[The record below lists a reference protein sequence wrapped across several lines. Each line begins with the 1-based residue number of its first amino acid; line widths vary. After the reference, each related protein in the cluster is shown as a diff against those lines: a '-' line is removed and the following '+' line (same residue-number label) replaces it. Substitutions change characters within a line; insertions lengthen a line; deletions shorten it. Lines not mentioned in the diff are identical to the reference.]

1 MIIRYNV
8 AGRWVANAS
17 EAIALARAEGIA
29 RILKRVSRQYPDSW
43 YDDYVVEVATGVET
57 HTYDY

>member
-8 AGRWVANAS
+8 AGRWIANAT
-17 EAIALARAEGIA
+17 EAIASARAKGIA
-29 RILKRVSRQYPDSW
+29 RILKRVSRRYPDSW